1 MNWFYKYF
9 YSCFKKE
16 KKITPEEKI
25 EIKKQRIKML
35 LPFYRPDVYV

>member
-9 YSCFKKE
+9 YSCFNNNN
-16 KKITPEEKI
+16 KITPEEEI

>member
-1 MNWFYKYF
+1 MNWFYNYF
-9 YSCFKKE
+9 YSCFKK
-16 KKITPEEKI
+16 EKI